1 MTMAKPSPRPPV
13 AGPPLIHALQ
23 RLDPPSAAS
32 ESPAL
37 PAALGSWVDWNRAV
51 ALARALD
58 GSLPDRPEQTADTD
72 ADRLAEECARA
83 RNAHAETIHALVTA
97 LLQPMAPAE
106 FERRHATLQRA
117 QLTST
122 GRLRGRLRDALAR
135 TGEQGA
141 RLAEIDAVME
151 QVLAPREYRL
161 LDRLPAHL
169 AACLPAVAT
178 AHAATNPDATSPAV
192 MPDSLSEPSWPPAL
206 RDTVRDLLLAELD
219 LRFHPID
226 GLSAAVHPHRA
237 PPHAA

>member
-1 MTMAKPSPRPPV
+1 MAKPSPRPPV
-13 AGPPLIHALQ
+13 AGPPLIRALQ
-23 RLDPPSAAS
+23 RLGPHSGTAD
-32 ESPAL
+32 SPAL

-58 GSLPDRPEQTADTD
+58 GSLPELPEQPADTD
-72 ADRLAEECARA
+72 VDRLVEECGRA
-83 RNAHAETIHALVTA
+83 RSTHVEAIHALVA
-97 LLQPMAPAE
+97 SLHQPMAPAE
-106 FERRHATLQRA
+106 LERRHAALQRA

-122 GRLRGRLRDALAR
+122 GRLRGRLRDMLAR
-135 TGEQGA
+135 TDDQGA

-161 LDRLPAHL
+161 LTRLPPHL
-169 AACLPAVAT
+169 AACLPTAISADAVA
-178 AHAATNPDATSPAV
+178 ADAASPAV
-192 MPDSLSEPSWPPAL
+192 MPDPLPEPSWPPAL

>member
-1 MTMAKPSPRPPV
+1 MAKPSPRPPV
-13 AGPPLIHALQ
+13 AGPPLIRAMQ
-23 RLDPPSAAS
+23 RLGPHSGPA

-37 PAALGSWVDWNRAV
+37 PAVLGSWVDWNRAV

-58 GSLPDRPEQTADTD
+58 GSLPEQPEQPADID
-72 ADRLAEECARA
+72 VDRLVEECARA
-83 RNAHAETIHALVTA
+83 RSTHAEAIHALMA
-97 LLQPMAPAE
+97 ELQQPMSPVE
-106 FERRHATLQRA
+106 FERRHAALQRA
-117 QLTST
+117 QLTTT

-135 TGEQGA
+135 TDDHGA

-161 LDRLPAHL
+161 LNRLPPHL
-169 AACLPAVAT
+169 AACLPTAISADSPAVDAD
-178 AHAATNPDATSPAV
+178 AASPAV
-192 MPDSLSEPSWPPAL
+192 MPDPLPEPSWPPAL

-226 GLSAAVHPHRA
+226 ALSAAVHPHRA

>member
-1 MTMAKPSPRPPV
+1 MAKPSPRPPV
-13 AGPPLIHALQ
+13 AGPPLIRALQ
-23 RLDPPSAAS
+23 RLDHHSGTPD
-32 ESPAL
+32 SPAL
-37 PAALGSWVDWNRAV
+37 PAALGGWVDWNRAV

-58 GSLPDRPEQTADTD
+58 GSLPDLPEPPVDTD
-72 ADRLAEECARA
+72 ADRLVEECARA
-83 RNAHAETIHALVTA
+83 RSAHAEAIHALVTA
-97 LLQPMAPAE
+97 LLQPMGPAE
-106 FERRHATLQRA
+106 LERRHAALQRA

-122 GRLRGRLRDALAR
+122 GRLRGRLRDVLAR

-161 LDRLPAHL
+161 LSRLPAHL
-169 AACLPAVAT
+169 AGCLPAIAT
-178 AHAATNPDATSPAV
+178 ADATSANPDATSPAV
-192 MPDSLSEPSWPPAL
+192 MPDSLPEPPWPPAL

>member
-1 MTMAKPSPRPPV
+1 M
-13 AGPPLIHALQ
+13 
-23 RLDPPSAAS
+23 
-32 ESPAL
+32 
-37 PAALGSWVDWNRAV
+37 
-51 ALARALD
+51 
-58 GSLPDRPEQTADTD
+58 DTD
-72 ADRLAEECARA
+72 ADRLVEECARA
-83 RNAHAETIHALVTA
+83 RSAHAEAIHALLTA

-106 FERRHATLQRA
+106 LERRHAALQRA

-122 GRLRGRLRDALAR
+122 GRLRGRLRDVLAR
-135 TGEQGA
+135 TSEQGA

-161 LDRLPAHL
+161 LNRLPAHL
-169 AACLPAVAT
+169 AACLPIAASADAVT
-178 AHAATNPDATSPAV
+178 ANPDATSPDV
-192 MPDSLSEPSWPPAL
+192 MPAPLPEPSWPPAL